1 MVDRFHVD
9 PRGVRV
15 QRQDADLWRWRER
28 QSDEY
33 YVKLTYLA
41 LCGRVFGNNFDD
53 IFQELWRIKVP
64 PKINIFIW
72 RLLRNRLPTTDNKR
86 KRNLLTGERDC
97 KCPFCKCVE
106 ESVSHVL
113 FTCKMARAVWSHYYA
128 WLDLNSVLLQHFR
141 QHFLLDY
148 NQERQYCIQGSLV
161 PGFFVSYMDLDEK
174 HWEFFWLFICAAVL
188 EHQSLCSGVELG
200 VGIDQAGLQ
209 RPTTWPT

>member
-28 QSDEY
+28 Q
-33 YVKLTYLA
+33 K
-41 LCGRVFGNNFDD
+41 
-53 IFQELWRIKVP
+53 LWRIKVP

-86 KRNLLTGERDC
+86 KRNLLT
-97 KCPFCKCVE
+97 
-106 ESVSHVL
+106 
-113 FTCKMARAVWSHYYA
+113 VWSHYYA

-209 RPTTWPT
+209 RPTTWPI